1 LCQVLKESCGLQ
13 LHGVDDNIGKSR
25 RILNS
30 MGRQMNRNKW
40 IMGSIISVLIMAIV
54 LVIYVKLKS

>member
-1 LCQVLKESCGLQ
+1 MSSFLQ

-30 MGRQMNRNKW
+30 MSRRMSRNKW
-40 IMGSIISVLIMAIV
+40 VMGSIIGVLILAII
-54 LVIYVKLKS
+54 LVIYVKVTR